1 MSTLPAWA
9 RPAPALPP
17 LVLAPLALLA
27 AILLIS
33 GCAGHRPP
41 APPQDQALQQ
51 AARAGRQSL
60 TFGRPD
66 QAVAQYRRAFTLAL
80 ARDDAPVIGDVG
92 YDLAVAQLAGDDA
105 GGHAAAAAALQ
116 TILHTRDAL
125 AARAAPGFAELDLA
139 QAAALHRLGRDPEA
153 DPLAAR
159 AQATASDPATV
170 VRASFVRGLIADA
183 RGDVPGILAA
193 LDRFGQPKRPSVD
206 WQAAH
211 DELVARLDRSRA
223 RYLDAAAAA
232 QRAADLHRI
241 QLRYRD
247 MAALLAFAADAQE
260 RGGEPAEAARLYL
273 QAGES
278 AAARADTASATSWLR
293 QALLIPQADPVVRQ
307 AARQRLAAFLR
318 PPYATR

>member
-1 MSTLPAWA
+1 MRRCGRPADRCSAPSTLPAS
-9 RPAPALPP
+9 
-17 LVLAPLALLA
+17 ALLA
-27 AILLIS
+27 ATLLAS

-41 APPQDQALQQ
+41 APPQDQTLQQ
-51 AARAGRQSL
+51 AAQAGRQSL
-60 TFGRPD
+60 RFGRPD

-105 GGHAAAAAALQ
+105 GGHAAAALQ
-116 TILHTRDAL
+116 TILRTRDAL
-125 AARAAPGFAELDLA
+125 TARAAPGFAELDLA

-153 DPLAAR
+153 DLLAAR

-183 RGDVPGILAA
+183 RGDVPGLLAA
-193 LDRFGQPKRPSVD
+193 LDRFGQPKRPSLD

-211 DELVARLDRSRA
+211 DELVARLDRSRG

-232 QRAADLHRI
+232 ERAADLHRL

-247 MAALLAFAADAQE
+247 MATLLAFAADAQQ
-260 RGGEPAEAARLYL
+260 RAGMPAEAARLYL

-278 AAARADTASATSWLR
+278 AAARADTTSATLWLR
-293 QALLIPQADPVVRQ
+293 QALLIPQADPVVLQ
-307 AARQRLAAFLR
+307 AARQRLEALRR
-318 PPYATR
+318 PPHATR